1 MLGSGYTASTASAI
15 WTNGNITYVGGW
27 ALPLGSQYA
36 GHAILWTIQQTPA
49 PPPLLLQNCQ
59 SLHGTNVL
67 ILTWTNNCATCT
79 LETTSVLP
87 GTWSTVSTPRTTN
100 ANYVCTTVTNTAST
114 QFYRLRG
121 Q

>member
-1 MLGSGYTASTASAI
+1 M
-15 WTNGNITYVGGW
+15 
-27 ALPLGSQYA
+27 
-36 GHAILWTIQQTPA
+36 
-49 PPPLLLQNCQ
+49 
-59 SLHGTNVL
+59 L